1 MGVTAGAGEGIFCKN
16 PPFRYRNGCAIIDL
30 YAETGAGA
38 SPRRTDRQDADPP
51 HRRVG
56 KGRRVLYNLP
66 AIVVANGLGAALTL
80 LLVVSNRRNMRNSFF
95 DDQLFFSMCLM
106 GMFMCVLETASY
118 FVDGAAFPGARS
130 LSVTVNAILFMGSA
144 LCAFLWAAYVEC
156 KLFGRVPGLLSYTAL
171 PALAVC
177 LMAALN
183 LFFPVFF
190 SVSPDN
196 VYQRQPL
203 AAASY
208 LVVYGYLLWGAWQ
221 VFRYRRKAGRYLF
234 MPVMVFLAPIFIGS
248 LIQFFCYGMSLIWVS
263 VAFGLTSLYINI
275 QNETFMLDALTKLYN
290 REYLTRYLRYLTQ
303 HMAPQDRFSG
313 IMIDINSFKAI
324 NDTYGHSVGDD
335 ALQAVGR
342 VLSEAV
348 TGKDVAARY
357 GGDEF
362 VVITMGDG
370 AAASALMERIQARTA
385 LLNQG
390 DRRPYAITLSMGL
403 AVYDPGADTLDTFL
417 RRMDKRMYE
426 EKRRHYADGNHDR
439 RRRSDRRGPA
449 GEGEQT

>member
-1 MGVTAGAGEGIFCKN
+1 MWYNGPKAARDVPAAG
-16 PPFRYRNGCAIIDL
+16 P
-30 YAETGAGA
+30 TGKTRV
-38 SPRRTDRQDADPP
+38 RRTQRA
-51 HRRVG
+51 G
-56 KGRRVLYNLP
+56 KGRSVLHNLP
-66 AIVVANGLGAALTL
+66 AIIVANGLGAVLTL
-80 LLVVSNRRNMRNSFF
+80 LLVFSNRRNLRGSSFA
-95 DDQLFFSMCLM
+95 DQLFLSMCLM
-106 GMFMCVLETASY
+106 GMFLCVLEAASY
-118 FVDGAAFPGARS
+118 CVDGAAFPGARII
-130 LSVTVNAILFMGSA
+130 SVAVNVILFMGSS
-144 LCAFLWAAYVEC
+144 LCAFLWTAYVEC
-156 KLFGRVPGLLSYTAL
+156 KLTGRVPGLWSCRTL
-171 PALAVC
+171 PALTVC
-177 LMAALN
+177 LMAAMN
-183 LFFPVFF
+183 LLFPVFF
-190 SVSPDN
+190 SVSQDN
-196 VYQRQPL
+196 AYQRQPL
-203 AAASY
+203 AAVSY

-221 VFRYRRKAGRYLF
+221 VFRCRREAGRYLF
-234 MPVMVFLAPIFIGS
+234 MPVAVFLTPIFIGS
-248 LIQFFCYGMSLIWVS
+248 LIQFFWYGMSLIWVS

-275 QNETFMLDALTKLYN
+275 QNEAVMLDGLTGLYN

-335 ALQAVGR
+335 ALQMVGR

-370 AAASALMERIQARTA
+370 AAAGTLMERIQARTA

-426 EKRRHYADGNHDR
+426 EKRRHYADESHDR
-439 RRRSDRRGPA
+439 RRRGRRGP
-449 GEGEQT
+449 EGRKEEPT

>member
-1 MGVTAGAGEGIFCKN
+1 M
-16 PPFRYRNGCAIIDL
+16 
-30 YAETGAGA
+30 
-38 SPRRTDRQDADPP
+38 
-51 HRRVG
+51 
-56 KGRRVLYNLP
+56 LYNLP

-208 LVVYGYLLWGAWQ
+208 LVVYGYLLWGTWQ
-221 VFRYRRKAGRYLF
+221 VFRYRRKAGGYLF
-234 MPVMVFLAPIFIGS
+234 MPVMVFLAPIFIASPIDSLYFLIFVLVLQQLDGNVIGPKILGDSTGLSSFWVIFAVTFFGGLWGFLGMLVGVPLFAVIYS
-248 LIQFFCYGMSLIWVS
+248 LIRRWACYRLQRKGMPTDTHSFASPENQLI
-263 VAFGLTSLYINI
+263 I
-275 QNETFMLDALTKLYN
+275 KK
-290 REYLTRYLRYLTQ
+290 
-303 HMAPQDRFSG
+303 P
-313 IMIDINSFKAI
+313 
-324 NDTYGHSVGDD
+324 
-335 ALQAVGR
+335 
-342 VLSEAV
+342 
-348 TGKDVAARY
+348 AAR
-357 GGDEF
+357 
-362 VVITMGDG
+362 
-370 AAASALMERIQARTA
+370 
-385 LLNQG
+385 
-390 DRRPYAITLSMGL
+390 P
-403 AVYDPGADTLDTFL
+403 P
-417 RRMDKRMYE
+417 E
-426 EKRRHYADGNHDR
+426 EK
-439 RRRSDRRGPA
+439 
-449 GEGEQT
+449 GEKE